1 MCIVHKIWYKKHL
14 KFLFRLDKL
23 NLQHVKRL
31 FGTKFD
37 IQVNTVLMVYY
48 HDYGNPHD
56 TIKLLNLHDYKCG
69 INIPTQ
75 VHENSLEDSDIKYM
89 YMHILNIF
97 KSGKQLE

>member
-1 MCIVHKIWYKKHL
+1 MDVLVLKIVISIVVRPSVISLSCLDQHFFKAKNKSWPIVHKIWCKKHL

-23 NLQHVKRL
+23 NLQHVQRL

-56 TIKLLNLHDYKCG
+56 KN
-69 INIPTQ
+69 
-75 VHENSLEDSDIKYM
+75 
-89 YMHILNIF
+89 
-97 KSGKQLE
+97 